1 MLLHNKTDSIVGKRC
16 ATPTEIERIVGIIVD
31 KIDPIKIILFGSYA
45 AGNATPESDVDLLV
59 IVDSNQSNWGL
70 ATQISTL
77 IDHRFPV
84 EILVRSAKEIERRLE
99 MGDFF
104 VRSMIEKGKV
114 LYERSRS

>member
-1 MLLHNKTDSIVGKRC
+1 MMLHNKTDSIIGKRC
-16 ATPTEIERIVGIIVD
+16 ATPTEIETIVGIIVE
-31 KIDPIKIILFGSYA
+31 KIDPVKIILFGSYA
-45 AGNATPESDVDLLV
+45 AGKATPESDVDLLV
-59 IVDSNQSNWGL
+59 IVDTKPSNWEL
-70 ATQISTL
+70 ATQLSAL

-84 EILVRSAKEIERRLE
+84 EILVRSAEEIERRLE